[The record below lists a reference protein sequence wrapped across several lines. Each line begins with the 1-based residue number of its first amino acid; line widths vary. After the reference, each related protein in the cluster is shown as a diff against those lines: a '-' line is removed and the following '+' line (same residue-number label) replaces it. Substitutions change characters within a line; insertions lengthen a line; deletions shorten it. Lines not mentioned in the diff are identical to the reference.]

1 MCQSSSKDQNTSHD
15 DLGRFGDSLSHGDA
29 HAQDHA
35 RWTRRDFLY
44 RVGAAS
50 LGASLMMSGLP
61 VRAYGGSRLLER
73 LSLLNTDKILVIIQL
88 NGGNDGLNTIIPVT
102 NDRYYSNRPNI
113 GIKAADAIKLSDEY
127 YIHKS
132 LSSLQHAWGNDEMA
146 ILHSVGYPTPNL
158 SHFRA
163 TDIWVSGSGSG
174 DYWEDGWIGRSLDT
188 EYPEYKNNPTPY
200 PLAVQIG
207 SVASMLFR
215 GPDTAMGLSVSDP
228 SEFYRIVS
236 GGAVYDPDDVPT
248 SHYGTELSYVRS
260 VANDSVVYG
269 TALKTSYDKTKAT
282 VTYPSTTFAGSLAIV
297 SRLIRGELGA
307 RIYHVSLS
315 GFDTHAS
322 QATTQANL
330 LLQLG
335 DAVKAFTDELNA
347 AGYGDRVLSMT
358 FSEFGRRVKENGS
371 SGTDHG
377 TAAPMFLFGKGV
389 NGGFFGTGPDLVNL
403 DAGGNIKYST
413 DFRAVYGTVLLNW
426 FGMSQNEVQQ
436 ILGLPSFSVG
446 GYLPPIVAT
455 PSYQE
460 EPLPHGIVLEQNFP
474 NPFKDLT
481 TIRFTLPQP
490 MKASLRVYDLNGR
503 MIAKLTDSFHDA
515 GNHDIRFNGDWLP
528 NGRYLVRL
536 ETPVGATTRQMTINH

>member
-1 MCQSSSKDQNTSHD
+1 MCNSHTKDSQKNKAEE
-15 DLGRFGDSLSHGDA
+15 GRFGDALAHGEA
-29 HAQDHA
+29 HTNDHV

-61 VRAYGGSRLLER
+61 VRAYGGSNLLER

-88 NGGNDGLNTIIPVT
+88 NGGNDGLNTVIPVT

-113 GIKAADAIKLSDEY
+113 GIKAADSIKLSTEY
-127 YIHKS
+127 HIHKS
-132 LSSLQHAWGNDEMA
+132 LTNLQNAWGNDEMA
-146 ILHSVGYPTPNL
+146 VLHSVGYPSPNL

-163 TDIWVSGSGSG
+163 TDIWVSGSGSN
-174 DYWEDGWIGRSLDT
+174 DYWEDGWMGRSLDA

-228 SEFYRIVS
+228 AEFYRIVS
-236 GGAVYDPDDVPT
+236 GGSVYDPQNVPAT
-248 SHYGTELSYVRS
+248 HYGTELSYVRS

-269 TALKTSYDKTKAT
+269 TALKTSYDKTKSN
-282 VTYPSTTFAGSLAIV
+282 VTYPSNSFAGSLAIV

-307 RIYHVSLS
+307 RIYHVSLG
-315 GFDTHAS
+315 GFDTHAAQTNTHAS
-322 QATTQANL
+322 L
-330 LLQLG
+330 LTQLG

-371 SGTDHG
+371 AGTDHG

-413 DFRAVYGTVLLNW
+413 DFRAVYGTILLNW
-426 FGMSQNEVQQ
+426 FGMSVTEVQQ
-436 ILGLPSFSVG
+436 ILGLSSFSVG
-446 GYLPPIVAT
+446 NYLPSLVAT
-455 PSYQE
+455 STNGDQPI
-460 EPLPHGIVLEQNFP
+460 PNAITLEQNFP
-474 NPFKDLT
+474 NPFQEIT
-481 TIRFTLPQP
+481 TIRYHLRQP
-490 MKASLRVYDLNGR
+490 MKATVRVFDLNGR
-503 MIAKLTDSFHDA
+503 AIAKLTDQFQSA
-515 GNHDIRFNGDWLP
+515 GTHELQFNGDWLP
-528 NGRYLVRL
+528 NGRYIVRL
-536 ETPVGATTRQMTINH
+536 ETPIGGTSKQMTISR